1 MKVCIFRRH
10 TKNDAIFSF
19 GRHAPEYMEILLKT
33 CGRNWSPI
41 FVERAVN
48 GVRVGLQKMKERSKW
63 SKDLQVNDNYESEA
77 ESLERSSP
85 VEQHMEKKR
94 KSDRNVKDRDGEV
107 NKKRR

>member
-1 MKVCIFRRH
+1 
-10 TKNDAIFSF
+10 
-19 GRHAPEYMEILLKT
+19 MEILLKT

-63 SKDLQVNDNYESEA
+63 LKDLQFNDNYESEA

-85 VEQHMEKKR
+85 AEQQLEKKR
-94 KSDRNVKDRDGEV
+94 KSDRNAKDRDEKKEY
-107 NKKRR
+107 KKRR